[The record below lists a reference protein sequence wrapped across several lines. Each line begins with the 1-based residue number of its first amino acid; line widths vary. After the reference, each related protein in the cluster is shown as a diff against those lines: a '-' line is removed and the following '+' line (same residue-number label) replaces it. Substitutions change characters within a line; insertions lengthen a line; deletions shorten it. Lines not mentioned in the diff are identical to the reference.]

1 MAEERRK
8 LRVISFLLFV
18 IGFWIS
24 VPGLPTDHKQ
34 HTIYNQQL
42 TTNPPLAAQQTTD
55 YIRQTITMKFDKILL
70 DHGSGGKISHSLTTD
85 LLLPV
90 FDNPILAELNDGA
103 IFEINGVR
111 MAFSTDSY
119 TVDPIFFPGGSIG
132 DLAINGTVNDIAMCG
147 ATPLYLSSGLII
159 EEGFARDDLE
169 KIINDMGAAAQ
180 KADVTVVTG
189 DTKVVPKGA
198 VDRIFINTSGIGL
211 IPPGV
216 NLASANARAGD
227 QIILSGTI
235 ADHGITILTRREG
248 LSFESDLCSDS
259 APLNHMVK
267 QMFAVSNDIHVLR
280 DPTRGGVGTALN
292 EIAEKSQVGIK
303 IYEDKIPLKKEAAAA
318 CELLGFDP
326 LYLANEGKL
335 LAFVSGEDADAVLA
349 AITANPY
356 GKDATVIG
364 EVGADHIGKVIMVTR
379 IGGERIV
386 DMLTGEQLPR
396 IC

>member
-1 MAEERRK
+1 
-8 LRVISFLLFV
+8 
-18 IGFWIS
+18 
-24 VPGLPTDHKQ
+24 
-34 HTIYNQQL
+34 
-42 TTNPPLAAQQTTD
+42 
-55 YIRQTITMKFDKILL
+55 MKFDKILL

-103 IFEINGVR
+103 IFEINGLR
-111 MAFSTDSY
+111 LAFSTDSY

-147 ATPLYLSSGLII
+147 ATPLYLSAGLII
-159 EEGFARDDLE
+159 EEGFGRDDLE
-169 KIINDMGAAAQ
+169 QIINDMGAAARR
-180 KADVTVVTG
+180 ADVMVVTG

-211 IPPGV
+211 IPPGIHV
-216 NLASANARAGD
+216 ASPNARAGD
-227 QIILSGTI
+227 RIILSGTI

-248 LSFESDLCSDS
+248 LSLESDLCSDS
-259 APLNHMVK
+259 APLSHMVK
-267 QMFAVSNDIHVLR
+267 QMFAVSNDIRVLR

-318 CELLGFDP
+318 CELMGFDP

-335 LAFVSGEDADAVLA
+335 LAFVSGKDTDAVLA

-356 GKDATVIG
+356 GKDAAVIG
-364 EVGADHIGKVIMVTR
+364 EVAADHIGKVILETR

-386 DMLTGEQLPR
+386 DMLAGEQLPR